1 MANDLVRIL
10 MLDIETAPHLV
21 AAWGLFDQQIP
32 IDRLLEPG
40 YTLCWAAKWYGEKE
54 LMFSSILDGKRKMV
68 RGVHKLLEECDAVC
82 HYNGTK
88 FDIPTLNKEFLMQG
102 LTPPAPYKQ
111 VDLLKTA
118 KGRFRLASNKLDFV
132 AGQLGLGS
140 KVEHKG
146 FDLWLECMAKKPEAW
161 KTMEKYNK
169 HDVVLLERVY
179 ERLKPWITTHP
190 NMSAYAGERCCPKCG
205 SEKSQARG
213 WEVMKARRYKRY
225 QCRDCGAWYRQKNPE
240 EAGDTVQPVV

>member
-1 MANDLVRIL
+1 MSVRIL

-54 LMFSSILDGKRKMV
+54 IMFSSILDGRRKMV
-68 RGVHKLLEECDAVC
+68 RSVHKLLSECDAVC

-88 FDIPTLNKEFLMQG
+88 FDIPTLNKEFL
-102 LTPPAPYKQ
+102 LLDLKPPPPYKQ
-111 VDLLKTA
+111 IDLLQTA
-118 KGRFRLASNKLDFV
+118 RSRFRLASNKLDYV

-161 KTMEKYNK
+161 RVMRRYNK
-169 HDVVLLERVY
+169 HDVTLLERVY
-179 ERLKPWITTHP
+179 DRLLPWIGGHP
-190 NMSAYAGERCCPKCG
+190 NISAYMGGVCCPNCG
-205 SEKSQARG
+205 SERAQARG
-213 WEVMKARRYKRY
+213 YQVANVKRY
-225 QCRDCGAWYRQKNPE
+225 QRFQCLSCGKWFRKQRAEKSE
-240 EAGDTVQPVV
+240 EIRLPVN